1 MVINMSWK
9 HMTKNQDIGMLPSC
23 QEDIVDEDDNEL
35 VQRNYSFHER
45 MKAVKFS
52 SQHGSIRD
60 KENKLEETGFVVN

>member
-9 HMTKNQDIGMLPSC
+9 HMTKTQGIHMIPAF
-23 QEDIVDEDDNEL
+23 QEYIVDAHDNESI
-35 VQRNYSFHER
+35 QRNYSFHER

-60 KENKLEETGFVVN
+60 KENKSNDTHFVVN